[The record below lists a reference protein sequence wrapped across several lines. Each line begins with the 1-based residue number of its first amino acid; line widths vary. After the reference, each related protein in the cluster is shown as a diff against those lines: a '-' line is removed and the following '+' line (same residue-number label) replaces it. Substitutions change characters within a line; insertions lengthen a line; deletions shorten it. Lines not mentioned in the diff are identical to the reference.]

1 MNFIRIKILAVMFFA
16 ASCLQ
21 AQYADMIQFSS
32 IEYFLVNKI
41 IFREIYEK
49 NTELMKSSIKK
60 IKVTD
65 ERNNILSETNIDA
78 EGRVTGYKSNSV
90 NGEPQNIKAGYDIKN
105 NLTGIVYRNAVGK
118 VTEDIRLNYIGTAF
132 FSYEKY
138 ENGNELF
145 EQCEMRYDNEKDKSL
160 LTGFDSHLWQGDSIP
175 YSVNFKY
182 DIYNRLSDVRV
193 TGDVTPLY
201 EISYRGDT
209 INIKSA
215 SGYEKYIV
223 DGNVI
228 SRHSVHSEQLSY
240 TGTRTFF
247 YNEDGLIDHI
257 VVEDMLGNKYRQYF
271 TYDYYH

>member
-16 ASCLQ
+16 ASCLN
-21 AQYADMIQFSS
+21 AQYSEQIQFSS
-32 IEYFLVNKI
+32 IDYFLMNNI
-41 IFREIYEK
+41 IFKDVYK
-49 NTELMKSSIKK
+49 KDNELMKSSIKK
-60 IKVTD
+60 VTVTD

-90 NGEPQNIKAGYDIKN
+90 SGEPQNIKGGYDIKN
-105 NLTGIVYRNAVGK
+105 NLTGIVYRNTDGK
-118 VTEDIRLNYIGTAF
+118 VTEHIRLNYIGTAF

-182 DIYNRLSDVRV
+182 DIYNRLNDVRV

-201 EISYRGDT
+201 EISYSGDT
-209 INIKSA
+209 IKIKSA
-215 SGYEKYIV
+215 SGYESYIV
-223 DGNVI
+223 KDNIITGHTI
-228 SRHSVHSEQLSY
+228 HSEELNY
-240 TGTRTFF
+240 TASRIFT
-247 YNEDGLIDHI
+247 YDENGLVKFISI
-257 VVEDMLGNKYRQYF
+257 EDMLGNKYRQNYS
-271 TYDYYH
+271 YDYYH